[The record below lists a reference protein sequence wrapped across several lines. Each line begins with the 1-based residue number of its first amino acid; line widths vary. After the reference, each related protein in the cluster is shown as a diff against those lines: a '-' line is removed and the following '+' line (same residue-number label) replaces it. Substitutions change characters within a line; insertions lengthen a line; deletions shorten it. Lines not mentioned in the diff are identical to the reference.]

1 MRSVLLLVVLA
12 VSATP
17 QSAIADDASA
27 NFLLRLFM
35 SVCIP
40 NVGQPEKV
48 RAWAAEKH
56 LQEITN
62 PVALHIFVGSVGKGV
77 AWAVPSAFGSFAL
90 SIRGETEG
98 CATWARVADPAEV
111 EGYFRKIVEGAARLG
126 VEVSVV
132 KDTRDPSPSGTVH
145 TVVYSVS
152 GTDKEK
158 GGFLYTMLTAERSGG
173 PFQASLQAA
182 RFARP

>member
-1 MRSVLLLVVLA
+1 MRGVLLLVLLA

-17 QSAIADDASA
+17 QSAIADDTSA

-35 SVCIP
+35 NVCIP
-40 NVGQPEKV
+40 NVGQPERV

-62 PVALHIFVGSVGKGV
+62 PIALHVFVGSGGKGV
-77 AWAVPSAFGSFAL
+77 AWAVPAAFGSFAL
-90 SIRGETEG
+90 SVRGETEG
-98 CATWARVADPAEV
+98 CATWAQVANPAEV
-111 EGYFRKIVEGAARLG
+111 EGYFRKIVEGAARPG
-126 VEVSVV
+126 VDVGVV
-132 KDTRDPSPSGTVH
+132 KDNRDPSPSGTVH

-158 GGFLYTMLTAERSGG
+158 GGFLYTMVTAERSGG